1 MIAISIVLILL
12 IVGLIFIVIPA
23 VLDEEM
29 DLNDCFDEE

>member
-12 IVGLIFIVIPA
+12 IVGLVFIIIPVISN
-23 VLDEEM
+23 EEM